1 MVSNLCVQGRSAYSW
16 LSFCCLQVLQ
26 QYLPFHSLPNDTA
39 FLSRC
44 WFYKLSALGVL
55 KEAGL
60 YPLMLLSLSVCR
72 IFHSSSYS
80 VTFFLPALL
89 SLSPFSSL
97 KLWSLTLSHYV
108 PLLSSAHIQTL
119 HFPLRLSL
127 PVATLHRLLF
137 FFFCLIHFQ
146 IFH

>member
-1 MVSNLCVQGRSAYSW
+1 MVSNLCVQGRSAYSL

-44 WFYKLSALGVL
+44 WFYKLSALGGF

-60 YPLMLLSLSVCR
+60 CPTDAVFVCLQDFSLLFLLC
-72 IFHSSSYS
+72 H
-80 VTFFLPALL
+80 FLPPCLAF
-89 SLSPFSSL
+89 PFSFQQPEAVVTH
-97 KLWSLTLSHYV
+97 SLTLCSSSLLRSH
-108 PLLSSAHIQTL
+108 PD
-119 HFPLRLSL
+119 PSL
-127 PVATLHRLLF
+127 PSQTFFASGNFAQVAF